1 TLAGAYLRAFPRA
14 APIDLVAERNH
25 TEVRAWLA
33 AQSFRARI
41 KLHAAGQLVLQDPT
55 LTHVIVS
62 KINAEHLT
70 AARAA
75 LAAEKQVYVEKPFP
89 RRVGDFDAL
98 LRAASRRNLLV
109 YYGLEFYFSADIH
122 RLARVARE
130 IGLFPTGLRLIWK
143 DTLGHEQH
151 GSAKTI

>member
-1 TLAGAYLRAFPRA
+1 MFRVVSNLAQARQNERSDRAGAPLDFDRLCDPLLREEIKTSRPARVAIWGAGRWGRTLAGAYLRAFPRA

-75 LAAEKQVYVEKPFP
+75 LAAEKQVY
-89 RRVGDFDAL
+89 
-98 LRAASRRNLLV
+98 
-109 YYGLEFYFSADIH
+109 
-122 RLARVARE
+122 
-130 IGLFPTGLRLIWK
+130 
-143 DTLGHEQH
+143 
-151 GSAKTI
+151 